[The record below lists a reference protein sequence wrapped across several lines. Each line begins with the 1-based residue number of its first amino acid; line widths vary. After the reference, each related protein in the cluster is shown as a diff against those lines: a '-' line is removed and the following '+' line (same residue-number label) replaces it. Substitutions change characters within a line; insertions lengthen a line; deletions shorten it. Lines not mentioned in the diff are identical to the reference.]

1 MPLPSFNHN
10 GDLPAGLWQ
19 ATIADV
25 LARFGGVPAKRQA
38 VTSRLLRICEL
49 ARATGKLERFIIFG
63 SYITAKPEPNDVDVV
78 LVMRDDF
85 DCNSCD
91 NEMRTLF
98 QHDHASAEFGASIF
112 WIRPSL
118 LILDTLDEFIGH
130 WQIKRD
136 GARRGIVEVI
146 E

>member
-1 MPLPSFNHN
+1 MECL
-10 GDLPAGLWQ
+10 Q
-19 ATIADV
+19 
-25 LARFGGVPAKRQA
+25 KRQA
-38 VTSRLLRICEL
+38 VTDRLLRICEL

-78 LVMRDDF
+78 LVMRDF

-98 QHDHASAEFGASIF
+98 QHDQAAAEFGASIF

-118 LILDTLDEFIGH
+118 LILDTLEEFIAH

-136 GARRGIVEVI
+136 GTRRGIVEVI